1 MEVAKELT
9 QKLILLVDDAAS
21 MRNMIKAILRDSDFT
36 NIAEAPNGKEAL
48 KILEKK
54 KIDLVICDWNMPV
67 MGGLDLFKAIKL
79 DANLKELAFIMLT
92 AEAQSSMVKEAFA
105 AGVTD
110 YVVKPFTPEVLMK
123 KVVSKL
129 EE

>member
-1 MEVAKELT
+1 MEIAKELK
-9 QKLILLVDDAAS
+9 QKVILLVDDAAS
-21 MRNMIKAILRDSDFT
+21 MRNMIKAILRDVGFD
-36 NIAEAPNGKEAL
+36 NIFEAPNGKEAQ

-54 KIDLVICDWNMPV
+54 KIDLVICEWNMPV
-67 MGGLDLFKAIKL
+67 MGGLDLFKAVKM
-79 DANLKELAFIMLT
+79 DANLKDLAFIMLT

-110 YVVKPFTPEVLMK
+110 YIVKPFTPEALLK
-123 KVVSKL
+123 KVASKL